1 MLATMQNFADSP
13 PQAKLGCALMAV
25 GAAKATEHL
34 VGLVRG
40 AWKHFLRPRRW
51 LLSRYACPD
60 VEPWVVISGK
70 LGLTTSIFVVKSC
83 LTALFCVYL
92 RRSHAGQWMTLTR
105 FEEGHFC
112 Q

>member
-1 MLATMQNFADSP
+1 MPRSTSSSREPALTFSRTFCKIPRDETSTTMLATMQNLANSP

-70 LGLTTSIFVVKSC
+70 LG
-83 LTALFCVYL
+83 
-92 RRSHAGQWMTLTR
+92 
-105 FEEGHFC
+105 
-112 Q
+112 